1 MRLMEFMGYRR
12 ADGKVAVRN
21 HVLVIPSVVCSQG
34 AAEAITRNVKGTVY
48 LPNVFG
54 CAQVGPDREQTKRSL
69 VGFGTNPNVYA
80 VLVVGNGCE
89 TIGAK
94 ELAGAIQSSD
104 KRVEYI
110 EIQDEGGTKKTIA
123 RGRKIV
129 KEMLADAAKV
139 QRRPIPVSELILGTE
154 CGGSD
159 YTSGLG
165 SNPSVGAASDLMVEA
180 GGTVILS
187 ETTELIGAEHLL
199 ARRARTLEIGKQVL
213 DLIAWWEK
221 EAIRTGQDIRGANP
235 APGNIAGGITTLE
248 EKSLGCIYKG
258 GTTTLEEVIPY
269 AFAPSK
275 RGLILM
281 DTPGHDIDQLTGMMA
296 GGCQI
301 AVFTTGRGTPTGSPI
316 APVIKISANAETCR
330 KMRDNID
337 INISQVVQGKETVK
351 AAGKRIFE
359 EIVAVASGKLTKA
372 EKLGQRDFSIFKIGL
387 NF

>member
-1 MRLMEFMGYRR
+1 MEFQGYRR
-12 ADGKVAVRN
+12 PDGKVGVRN

-34 AAEAITRNVKGTVY
+34 AAEAITRNVKGAVY

-54 CAQVGPDREQTKRSL
+54 CAQVGEDRAQTKRTL
-69 VGFGTNPNVYA
+69 VGFGLNPNIFS

-89 TIGAK
+89 NLPAK
-94 ELAGAIQSSD
+94 EIAEAIAPSK
-104 KRVEYI
+104 KRVESI
-110 EIQDEGGTKKTIA
+110 EIQEVGGTKKTIT

-129 KEMLADAAKV
+129 KEMIAEAAALP
-139 QRRPIPVSELILGTE
+139 REAIPLSELILATE

-159 YTSGLG
+159 FTSGLA
-165 SNPSVGAASDLMVEA
+165 SNPALGAASDMVVEA

-199 ARRARTLEIGKQVL
+199 AKRARTSEIGKEVL

-221 EAIRTGQDIRGANP
+221 EAIATGQDIRGANP
-235 APGNIAGGITTLE
+235 APGNIAGGITTIE

-258 GTTTLEEVIPY
+258 GTTTLEEVVKY
-269 AFAPSK
+269 AFASTK
-275 RGLILM
+275 KGLILM

-296 GGCQI
+296 GGAQI

-316 APVIKISANAETCR
+316 APVIKISGNADTCR

-337 INISQVVQGKETVK
+337 ICVSQVLQGKETVK
-351 AAGKRIFE
+351 ESGKRVFE
-359 EIVAVASGKLTKA
+359 EIIAVASGKLAKA
-372 EKLGQRDFSIFKIGL
+372 EKLGQRDFCIFKIGL

>member
-1 MRLMEFMGYRR
+1 MQFQGYRR
-12 ADGKVAVRN
+12 PNGKAGVRN

-34 AAEAITRNVKGTVY
+34 AAEAITRNMKGAVY
-48 LPNVFG
+48 LANVFG
-54 CAQVGPDREQTKRSL
+54 CAQVGADREQTKRTL
-69 VGFGTNPNVYA
+69 VGFGANPNVFA

-89 TIGAK
+89 NLPAK
-94 ELAGAIQSSD
+94 EISEAVAPSG
-104 KRVEYI
+104 KRVEFI
-110 EIQDEGGTKKTIA
+110 EIQEVGGTKKTIVK
-123 RGRKIV
+123 GRKIL
-129 KEMLADAAKV
+129 KEMLADAAQL
-139 QRRPIPVSELILGTE
+139 QREPIEISELILATE

-165 SNPSVGAASDLMVEA
+165 SNPALGAASDLLVQA

-199 ARRARTLEIGKQVL
+199 ARRGRTPEIGRQVL

-221 EAIRTGQDIRGANP
+221 EALATGQDIRGANP

-258 GTTTLEEVIPY
+258 GTTTLEEVVKY
-269 AFAPSK
+269 AFPPTK
-275 RGLILM
+275 KGLILM
-281 DTPGHDIDQLTGMMA
+281 DTPGHDVDQLTGMMA
-296 GGCQI
+296 GGAQI

-316 APVIKISANAETCR
+316 APVIKITANAETYR

-337 INISQVVQGKETVK
+337 LNVSQVINGQETVQ
-351 AAGKRIFE
+351 AAGRRIFE
-359 EIVAVASGKLTKA
+359 EVIAVASGKLCKA
-372 EKLGQRDFSIFKIGL
+372 EKLGQRDFCIFKIGL

>member
-1 MRLMEFMGYRR
+1 MEFMGYRR
-12 ADGKVAVRN
+12 TNGKVGVRN

-34 AAEAITRNVKGTVY
+34 AAEAITRNVKGSVY

-54 CAQVGPDREQTKRSL
+54 CAQVGDDREQTKRSL
-69 VGFGTNPNVYA
+69 AGFGTNPNIYG

-89 TIGAK
+89 NLGAK
-94 ELAGAIQSSD
+94 ELAEAIQPSG

-110 EIQDEGGTKKTIA
+110 EIQEVGGTKKTIA
-123 RGRKIV
+123 KGRKII

-139 QRRPIPVSELILGTE
+139 QRQPIPVSELVLGTE

-165 SNPSVGAASDLMVEA
+165 SNPSVGAASDLLIEA

-199 ARRARTLEIGKQVL
+199 ARRARTPEIGKQVL
-213 DLIAWWEK
+213 DLIKWWET

-258 GTTTLEEVIPY
+258 GTKTLEEVVKYGFP
-269 AFAPSK
+269 PTK
-275 RGLILM
+275 KGLILM

-296 GGCQI
+296 GGSQI

-316 APVIKISANAETCR
+316 GPVIKISANAETFK
-330 KMRDNID
+330 KMKDNID
-337 INISQVVQGKETVK
+337 INVSPVVQGKESVK
-351 AAGKRIFE
+351 EAGKRIFE
-359 EIVAVASGKLTKA
+359 EIVAVASGKLSKA
-372 EKLGQRDFSIFKIGL
+372 EKLGQRDFCIFKIGL

>member
-1 MRLMEFMGYRR
+1 MKFQGYRR
-12 ADGKVAVRN
+12 PNGKAGVRN

-34 AAEAITRNVKGTVY
+34 AAEAITRNLKGTVY

-54 CAQVGPDREQTKRSL
+54 CAQVGADREQTKRTL
-69 VGFGTNPNVYA
+69 VGFGTNPNVFA

-89 TIGAK
+89 NLPAK
-94 ELAGAIQSSD
+94 EIAEAILPSR
-104 KRVEYI
+104 KRVEFI
-110 EIQDEGGTKKTIA
+110 EIQDVGGTRKTIA
-123 RGRKIV
+123 KGKKIL
-129 KEMLADAAKV
+129 KEMLADAAALP
-139 QRRPIPVSELILGTE
+139 REPIPLSELIMATE

-159 YTSGLG
+159 YTSGLA
-165 SNPSVGAASDLMVEA
+165 SNPALGAASDLQVEA

-199 ARRARTLEIGKQVL
+199 AKRARTPEIGKQVL

-221 EAIRTGQDIRGANP
+221 EAIATGQDIRGANP

-258 GTTTLEEVIPY
+258 GTTTLEEVIQY
-269 AFAPSK
+269 AFPPAK
-275 RGLILM
+275 KGLILM

-296 GGCQI
+296 GGAQI

-316 APVIKISANAETCR
+316 APVIKITGNAETYR
-330 KMRDNID
+330 KMKDNID
-337 INISQVVQGKETVK
+337 LNVSQVIQGKETVK
-351 AAGKRIFE
+351 EAGKRIFE
-359 EIVAVASGKLTKA
+359 EVIAVASGKLSKA
-372 EKLGQRDFSIFKIGL
+372 EKLGQRDFCIFKIGL

>member
-1 MRLMEFMGYRR
+1 MEFQGYRR
-12 ADGKVAVRN
+12 AKGRAGIRN

-34 AAEAITRNVKGTVY
+34 AAEVISRNLKGAVY

-54 CAQVGPDREQTKRSL
+54 CAQVGTDLEQTKRTL
-69 VGFGTNPNVYA
+69 VGFGANPNVVA

-89 TIGAK
+89 TLPAK
-94 ELAGAIQSSD
+94 EIAEAIVPS
-104 KRVEYI
+104 KKWVEFI
-110 EIQDEGGTKKTIA
+110 EIQEVGGTKKTVA

-129 KEMLADAAKV
+129 KAMLAEAAALS
-139 QRRPIPVSELILGTE
+139 REPIPVSELILATE

-159 YTSGLG
+159 YTSGLA
-165 SNPSVGAASDLMVEA
+165 SNPALGAASDLLVEA

-199 ARRARTLEIGKQVL
+199 ARRARTPEIGKQVL

-221 EAIRTGQDIRGANP
+221 EAIATGQDIRGANP
-235 APGNIAGGITTLE
+235 APGNIAGGITTIE

-258 GTTTLEEVIPY
+258 GTSTLEEVVKY
-269 AFAPSK
+269 AFPPTQK
-275 RGLILM
+275 GLILM
-281 DTPGHDIDQLTGMMA
+281 DTPGHDIDQLTAMMA
-296 GGCQI
+296 GGAQV

-316 APVIKISANAETCR
+316 APVIKISGNAGTCR

-337 INISQVVQGKETVK
+337 LCVSQVLQGKETVK
-351 AAGKRIFE
+351 EAGKRIFE
-359 EIVAVASGKLTKA
+359 EVAAVASGKMVKA
-372 EKLGQRDFSIFKIGL
+372 EKLGQRDFCIFKIGL

>member
-1 MRLMEFMGYRR
+1 MEFQGYRR
-12 ADGKVAVRN
+12 PDGKVGVRN

-34 AAEAITRNVKGTVY
+34 AAEMISRNIKGAIY

-54 CAQVGPDREQTKRSL
+54 CAQVGEDRAQTKRTL
-69 VGFGTNPNVYA
+69 VGFGLNPNIFS

-89 TIGAK
+89 NLPAK
-94 ELAGAIQSSD
+94 EIAEALAPGK

-110 EIQDEGGTKKTIA
+110 EIQEVGGTKKTA
-123 RGRKIV
+123 AKGRKII
-129 KEMLADAAKV
+129 KEMLADAAKLP
-139 QRRPIPVSELILGTE
+139 REPIPVSELLFATE

-159 YTSGLG
+159 FTSGLG
-165 SNPSVGAASDLMVEA
+165 SNPALGACSDLIVED

-199 ARRARTLEIGKQVL
+199 AKRARTPEIGKQVL

-221 EAIRTGQDIRGANP
+221 EAIATGQDIRGANP
-235 APGNIAGGITTLE
+235 APGNIAGGITTIE

-258 GTTTLEEVIPY
+258 GTKTLEEVVKY
-269 AFAPSK
+269 AFPPTK
-275 RGLILM
+275 KGLILM

-296 GGCQI
+296 GGAQI

-316 APVIKISANAETCR
+316 APVIKITANAGTYK
-330 KMRDNID
+330 KMKDNID
-337 INISQVVQGKETVK
+337 LDVSSVVRGKETVK
-351 AAGKRIFE
+351 EAGKRIFDE
-359 EIVAVASGKLTKA
+359 VIAVASGKLCKA
-372 EKLGQRDFSIFKIGL
+372 EKLGQRDFCIFKIGI

>member
-1 MRLMEFMGYRR
+1 MEFQGYRR
-12 ADGKVAVRN
+12 PKGKVGTRN

-34 AAEAITRNVKGTVY
+34 AAEAITRNVKGAVY

-54 CAQVGPDREQTKRSL
+54 CAQVGADREQTKRTL
-69 VGFGTNPNVYA
+69 VGFGTNPNIFS

-89 TIGAK
+89 NLPAK
-94 ELAGAIQSSD
+94 EIVEAVAPSG

-110 EIQDEGGTKKTIA
+110 EIQEVGGTKKTVA
-123 RGRKIV
+123 KGRKIL
-129 KEMLADAAKV
+129 KEMLADAAKLT
-139 QRRPIPVSELILGTE
+139 REPISISELILGTE

-159 YTSGLG
+159 YTSGLA
-165 SNPSVGAASDLMVEA
+165 SNPSVGAASDLLVEA

-187 ETTELIGAEHLL
+187 ETTELIGAEHIL
-199 ARRARTLEIGKQVL
+199 AKRARTPEIGKKVL
-213 DLIAWWEK
+213 DLIAWWES
-221 EAIRTGQDIRGANP
+221 EAIKTGQDIRGANP

-269 AFAPSK
+269 GYAPTK
-275 RGLILM
+275 KGLVLM

-296 GGCQI
+296 GDAQI

-316 APVIKISANAETCR
+316 GPVIKICGNAQTAK

-337 INISQVVQGKETVK
+337 IDVSSVLQGKETVK
-351 AAGKRIFE
+351 EAGKRIFD
-359 EIVAVASGKLTKA
+359 EIIAVASGKLSKA
-372 EKLGQRDFSIFKIGL
+372 EKVGQRDFCIFKIGL